1 MRYAWNLLLFIWA
14 AATIR
19 LSSGACP
26 VPTIGL
32 LINDNWD
39 IDTKLWSSELL
50 SGTILD
56 EMSFD
61 IGEDGYDHMDAFRPE
76 IERPDGA
83 TYELFFYPGPRFH
96 DYVDLLPRN
105 KSTLVT
111 FRYNCDGAD
120 RTSQVIAQWDDI
132 NTRAPEF
139 VPMDPS
145 KLTYSINTNWDKR
158 IPLDWEEPIKISDKD
173 HDFANAQS
181 LTFTSNPDILRFDPT
196 HLYQEGD
203 PIPAEYLTDVKVFV
217 KDEYTL
223 KVGDTTVQV
232 TVSDGTHPA
241 SSPITITLR
250 VSWSPDTKPVFTD
263 TKYHHKMPIWPIAD
277 DPYVLDQPIEVSI
290 PGDDTAEFDY
300 TFSPVDYIRFEDPD
314 NPRSIIFTSNGS
326 PDDGNFVTVDITATK
341 RGTELRS
348 TVPLIIEFP
357 AMPKPKF
364 TSNEFPRN
372 VGWNEEGV
380 PQPITIDAATE
391 LNPLGEV
398 STFSIGSVYPPELS
412 GNIVIEDRGDN
423 AIYLTLTGITE
434 EMEIKNRVAFVQV
447 DPTTQPTET
456 TTACPTEVTTSCP
469 ICECS
474 TTPAEGTTPCEPT
487 TCPTEETCPT
497 CPPPTTCPVTEDP
510 GTTCPTTSETCPTC
524 PPPTTCPVTEDPGT
538 TCPTTSET
546 CPPPI
551 TCPTT
556 VETCPTCP
564 PPTTCPVTEEPG
576 TTCPTTSETC
586 PTCPPP
592 TTCPVTEEPGT
603 TCPSTSETCPP
614 PITCPTTCP
623 PPTTCPVTED
633 PGFTST
639 SETCPPPVTCPTT
652 CPTTSETCPPP
663 ITCPTTCPTTSETC
677 PPPITCPTSGT
688 CPTCP
693 PPTTC
698 PVTEEPGT
706 TCPSTSEPCPT
717 CPSPTTCPVT
727 TCPPTAPPTT
737 PCPLECPTTTQC
749 PERTT
754 TNLDCPNCPDCEAD
768 SNTGLVAGIIVVSVL
783 FAISLGGAGF
793 LFWKLKNVATSSFPA
808 SFGGDPAPPKPRH
821 SFAQPGSMRGGG
833 DNILAEDEGWVNPAF
848 SADPVSPNATADTL
862 EQVLTHPAPSTSAA
876 AFSPQ
881 PVTPYMTAPLVSDP
895 PMKSSLA
902 KPKEIAPDYEEGFG
916 RSSENPDAAP
926 KPKSGGV
933 KIADEVEIINQDGE
947 SERL

>member
-447 DPTTQPTET
+447 VAQLGEDQFERTAAVTVALYFPEKEDPTTQPTET

-524 PPPTTCPVTEDPGT
+524 PPPTTCPVTEDP
-538 TCPTTSET
+538 
-546 CPPPI
+546 
-551 TCPTT
+551 
-556 VETCPTCP
+556 
-564 PPTTCPVTEEPG
+564 
-576 TTCPTTSETC
+576 
-586 PTCPPP
+586 
-592 TTCPVTEEPGT
+592 
-603 TCPSTSETCPP
+603 
-614 PITCPTTCP
+614 
-623 PPTTCPVTED
+623 
-633 PGFTST
+633 
-639 SETCPPPVTCPTT
+639 
-652 CPTTSETCPPP
+652 
-663 ITCPTTCPTTSETC
+663 
-677 PPPITCPTSGT
+677 GT

>member
-447 DPTTQPTET
+447 VAQLGEDQFERTAAVTVALYFPEKEDPTTQPTET

-510 GTTCPTTSETCPTC
+510 
-524 PPPTTCPVTEDPGT
+524 
-538 TCPTTSET
+538 
-546 CPPPI
+546 
-551 TCPTT
+551 
-556 VETCPTCP
+556 
-564 PPTTCPVTEEPG
+564 
-576 TTCPTTSETC
+576 
-586 PTCPPP
+586 
-592 TTCPVTEEPGT
+592 
-603 TCPSTSETCPP
+603 
-614 PITCPTTCP
+614 
-623 PPTTCPVTED
+623 
-633 PGFTST
+633 
-639 SETCPPPVTCPTT
+639 
-652 CPTTSETCPPP
+652 
-663 ITCPTTCPTTSETC
+663 
-677 PPPITCPTSGT
+677 GT